1 MKKTLLS
8 ICALALSLTASAQ
21 ILETPKGKLIDNMY
35 RSSDSWVKKGWTG
48 TDLGRYEGL
57 VSKIVEGEDGCLY
70 VYNPLSGLNSK
81 SWLKLDKVSNGKYK
95 ASLPQVIYKEE
106 NGQKLEP
113 MENLVV
119 SVEDGLSGTV
129 IDMLAPR
136 KGLMQN
142 MSSENGLTTME
153 FIIPTRGL
161 LGFRGEFILAT
172 KGE

>member
-1 MKKTLLS
+1 M
-8 ICALALSLTASAQ
+8 
-21 ILETPKGKLIDNMY
+21 
-35 RSSDSWVKKGWTG
+35 
-48 TDLGRYEGL
+48 
-57 VSKIVEGEDGCLY
+57 
-70 VYNPLSGLNSK
+70 
-81 SWLKLDKVSNGKYK
+81 
-95 ASLPQVIYKEE
+95 IYKEE

-161 LGFRGEFILAT
+161 LGFLGEFILAT